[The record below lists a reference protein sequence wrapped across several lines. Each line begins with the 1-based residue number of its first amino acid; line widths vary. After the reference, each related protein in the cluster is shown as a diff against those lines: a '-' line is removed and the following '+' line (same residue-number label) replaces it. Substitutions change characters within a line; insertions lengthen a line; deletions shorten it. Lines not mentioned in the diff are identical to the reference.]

1 MQVPVEQQIAEQ
13 LVASGEAAEG
23 VVAAENALKRPAE
36 DAVEEGPDAKR
47 LHTENEQQQPEG
59 ING

>member
-1 MQVPVEQQIAEQ
+1 MQVPPVEQQIAEQ
-13 LVASGEAAEG
+13 GAPGEAGG

-36 DAVEEGPDAKR
+36 DAAEEGPDAKR